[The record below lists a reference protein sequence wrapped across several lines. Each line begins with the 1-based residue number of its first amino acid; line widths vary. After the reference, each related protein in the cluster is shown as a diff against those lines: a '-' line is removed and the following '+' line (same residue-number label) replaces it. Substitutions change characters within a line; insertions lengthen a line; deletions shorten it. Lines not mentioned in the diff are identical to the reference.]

1 VSLLTEVDDMQ
12 VLKQFYI
19 KTRPWGFWK
28 PVLDEI
34 RKDHPNV
41 QPNQNVV
48 RDLSNVLVGVVW
60 HSGLIA
66 APIFLVIQQFL
77 PMTVALGIVIVASIY
92 LKINWW
98 NKMEDYP
105 DDMPELNKTEGTVF

>member
-1 VSLLTEVDDMQ
+1 
-12 VLKQFYI
+12 
-19 KTRPWGFWK
+19 
-28 PVLDEI
+28 
-34 RKDHPNV
+34 
-41 QPNQNVV
+41 
-48 RDLSNVLVGVVW
+48 LVGVVW

-77 PMTVALGIVIVASIY
+77 PMTVALSIVIVTSIY

-105 DDMPELNKTEGTVF
+105 DDMPELSKTEGTVF